1 MIAARMYI
9 GMLCHGAQALADAN
23 AANRKTLLALGMFSQ
38 GVLTCSFAA
47 ANAFVRAPMRTSQ
60 FKIMETHG
68 NPFSISLQLHAQCA
82 WMRVNKIDFEGS
94 AVAAWNP

>member
-1 MIAARMYI
+1 
-9 GMLCHGAQALADAN
+9 MLRHGAQALADAN

-60 FKIMETHG
+60 SLLIIQNHG
-68 NPFSISLQLHAQCA
+68 NILKPFVFTSKGFMFSARGCA
-82 WMRVNKIDFEGS
+82 STKLI
-94 AVAAWNP
+94 